1 MIYTVTFNPAI
12 DYVMHT
18 GEVKIGETNRSDCEE
33 MYFGGKG
40 INVSY
45 VLSQLSK
52 DNVALGFIAGFTGE
66 ALEKGVGEWG
76 VRTDF
81 VHLSEG
87 DTRINIKLKSEKETE
102 INAQGPS
109 IKAEELVKLLEKLDA
124 LKSGDTLLLAGSVP
138 KTLPADVYE
147 TILAR
152 LVGRGVK
159 FVVDATGKLLTNTLK
174 YKPFLIKPNKSELE
188 GIFEKQLSGD
198 DIIVAAQKL
207 REMGAQNVL
216 VSLGPDGAILVDSDG
231 NVHKQDALGG
241 KPVNTVGAG
250 DSMIAGFLAGIE
262 KGPAYALRLG
272 VAAGGATAC
281 KDSLATKEDILNLI

>member
-18 GEVKIGETNRSDCEE
+18 GEVKIGETNRSDREE

-45 VLSQLSK
+45 VLSQLSV
-52 DNVALGFIAGFTGE
+52 DNVALGFVAGFTGE

-87 DTRINIKLKSEKETE
+87 DTRINIKLKSGKETE

-109 IKAEELVKLLEKLDA
+109 IKAEELEKLLEKLDA

-152 LVGRGVK
+152 LVDGGVN

-188 GIFEKQLSGD
+188 GIFEKQLSGEE
-198 DIIVAAQKL
+198 IITAAQKL

-216 VSLGPDGAILVDSDG
+216 VSLGPDGAILVDSNGD
-231 NVHKQDALGG
+231 VHKQEALGG

-281 KDSLATKEDILNLI
+281 KDSLATKEDILKLI

>member
-18 GEVKIGETNRSDCEE
+18 GEVIIGETNRSDREE

-52 DNVALGFIAGFTGE
+52 DNVALGFVAGFTGE

-109 IKAEELVKLLEKLDA
+109 IKAEELEKLLEKLDA

-152 LVGRGVK
+152 LVGRGVN

-188 GIFEKQLSGD
+188 GIFEKQLSGEE
-198 DIIVAAQKL
+198 IITAAQKL

-231 NVHKQDALGG
+231 NVHKQEALGG

-281 KDSLATKEDILNLI
+281 KDSLATKEDILKLI